1 MWSGMVGR
9 GDGGRDYVLVWWYY
23 VPWISSNKGFFLFC
37 FFYII
42 ILCCVFIHLLFCVE
56 CSKVMVVS
64 VSPYSCAL
72 CSKSK
77 EYVYILDL

>member
-1 MWSGMVGR
+1 MMVK
-9 GDGGRDYVLVWWYY
+9 VMNVT
-23 VPWISSNKGFFLFC
+23 IFQC
-37 FFYII
+37 
-42 ILCCVFIHLLFCVE
+42 IHTFTFFCVE
-56 CSKVMVVS
+56 CSKVMIVS